1 MNSNMMLDQ
10 KSRGYNGTVL
20 RPADL
25 PLNDL
30 NAQPIERYNISAISE
45 MEFNS
50 IQYVCL
56 VSI

>member
-1 MNSNMMLDQ
+1 MMLDQ
-10 KSRGYNGTVL
+10 KSRGYNGMVL
-20 RPADL
+20 RPADF

-30 NAQPIERYNISAISE
+30 TAQPIERYYISAISE

-56 VSI
+56 VYI